1 MKHKFSI
8 FSMLLVSFGLLFLF
22 TSCDE
27 DSEPLYEAY
36 GLISKTEGD
45 QFRILL
51 DDGTELQA
59 RESYVNLK
67 ALHDSTR
74 LYLHFNLLEE
84 TEKAEYVRI
93 TYADTLLT
101 KSVLPYDETILDS
114 IGDDPVKITKA
125 WFAHDFIN
133 FEFIYAGR
141 YNITREYAHMVNL
154 LQCPTEE
161 GTLTFE
167 FRHNDFEDYRDRIYM
182 GVVSFP
188 IKNIVH
194 GLEKPVKMKVKF
206 NDSQNTTRSIELT
219 YR

>member
-8 FSMLLVSFGLLFLF
+8 FSTLLVSFGLIFSF
-22 TSCDE
+22 TSCDD

-36 GLISKTEGD
+36 GLISKTEGE
-45 QFRILL
+45 QMKIFL

-67 ALHDSTR
+67 NLSDSTR

-84 TEKAEYVRI
+84 KENCDYVRI

-101 KSVLPYDETILDS
+101 KSILPYDESILDS
-114 IGDDPVKITKA
+114 IGNDPIKITKA
-125 WFAHDFIN
+125 WFAHDFLN

-141 YNITREYAHMVNL
+141 YNITRQYAHMVNL
-154 LQCPTEE
+154 LQCSTED
-161 GTLTFE
+161 GTLAFE
-167 FRHNDFEDYRDRIYM
+167 FRHNDFDDYRDRIYM

-188 IKNIVH
+188 IKDIVAD
-194 GLEKPVKMKVKF
+194 LERPVKMNVKF
-206 NDSQNTTRSIELT
+206 NDSQNTTRTIELT
-219 YR
+219 YK